1 MNESVPKSKE
11 PQLDVTRVCSPATD
25 DITRRKRF
33 RKKKKK
39 ILGKCDSLY
48 TYKNIYFE
56 TCPRAGDHHH
66 GFTAMP

>member
-1 MNESVPKSKE
+1 MKMSQRAE
-11 PQLDVTRVCSPATD
+11 PQLDLTRVYSLVTD

-48 TYKNIYFE
+48 RIYIYLYI
-56 TCPRAGDHHH
+56 
-66 GFTAMP
+66 